1 MASLTI
7 RNLDERVK
15 QNLRMR
21 AAARGI
27 SMEEEARQALTAI
40 PEMIQNTQNEAT
52 KSETVRKRMTVA
64 ELMAWIDSLPKG
76 KPTDPRYE
84 TLDHKT
90 LTDLIW
96 EGEL

>member
-15 QNLRMR
+15 QNLRVR
-21 AAARGI
+21 AAARGV
-27 SMEEEARQALTAI
+27 SMQEEARRALAAI
-40 PEMIQNTQNEAT
+40 PEIIPNSQYDLRNGQ
-52 KSETVRKRMTVA
+52 TVRKRMTVE
-64 ELMAWIDSLPKG
+64 ELMAWIDTLPKG
-76 KPTDPRYE
+76 KPIDPRYE